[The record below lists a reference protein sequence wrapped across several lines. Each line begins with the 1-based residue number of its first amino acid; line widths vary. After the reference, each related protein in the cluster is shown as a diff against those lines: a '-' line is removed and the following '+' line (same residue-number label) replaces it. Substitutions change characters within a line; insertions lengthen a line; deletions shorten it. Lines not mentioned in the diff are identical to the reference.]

1 MTATPANKTPIMRT
15 VLLAFALLFSSS
27 ILAQDCEGQH
37 TFTVVIQPDAWPYEM
52 SWELTN
58 GDGDLLLETN
68 VANADDTL
76 FTFCVDSAATA
87 RATPSTVRRVGRAT
101 RPSDWSWEATP

>member
-1 MTATPANKTPIMRT
+1 MRT
-15 VLLAFALLFSSS
+15 LLLAFALLFSSS

-58 GDGDLLLETN
+58 GDGDLLLEAVSYTHL
-68 VANADDTL
+68 TL
-76 FTFCVDSAATA
+76 PTIRLV
-87 RATPSTVRRVGRAT
+87 
-101 RPSDWSWEATP
+101 